1 MKAVSRQDGLGPADQ
16 GVPWISSSPGL
27 HAPPPPS
34 PNGPGLTAQAY
45 DHARAAASAT
55 HTADTTVAIAEHALA
70 AGEFANAAQNT
81 QSTEGLR
88 TLHLLE
94 QHHKRLSELLKQ
106 PLDTPSQQS
115 AADSDLGDEDEKDG
129 QGQDGDV
136 KGTKSPT
143 PESTAAA
150 VAAAA
155 AASSTSN
162 KSLPTLPQ
170 QRRYQGRE
178 LSSSIASNL
187 ASARGIKASK
197 YRGQPVA
204 PSVSNDQAPG
214 SLEARPRRG
223 KGDGTDHSRKP
234 SWIPPTQ
241 DDIKEDEPTG
251 EASGSSRATAAPA
264 EDGFSRFYSTFGSLI
279 NRLSA
284 PLAFSGLPLVPEN
297 PAAESATLPPPE
309 PSPPRRT
316 RVKTSTSAEPELSR
330 IYSRAT
336 LRALARDG
344 GGGDSFYVVPPSGH
358 TATYAS
364 ILNHESKERRR
375 TAASREDA
383 DFLDDQDDDDF
394 VDAREVQHHHSA
406 APSSSLLSGGGFRK
420 RLGKARSEREM
431 QVTIEELHT
440 ENASLKEM
448 LDKLSKRLHAFE
460 LGSQSTHLAL
470 AQSIRLH
477 RPGSPMSASTS
488 GGVGPPPV
496 PGPADEALR
505 RRNRELEEQ
514 VGGMGARVAGL
525 QQEIEKLN
533 ETLDKYREQWE
544 KLKAGAK
551 ARREAKG
558 SSGEAGSGRGRE
570 G

>member
-1 MKAVSRQDGLGPADQ
+1 M
-16 GVPWISSSPGL
+16 
-27 HAPPPPS
+27 
-34 PNGPGLTAQAY
+34 
-45 DHARAAASAT
+45 
-55 HTADTTVAIAEHALA
+55 
-70 AGEFANAAQNT
+70 
-81 QSTEGLR
+81 
-88 TLHLLE
+88 
-94 QHHKRLSELLKQ
+94 
-106 PLDTPSQQS
+106 
-115 AADSDLGDEDEKDG
+115 
-129 QGQDGDV
+129 

-143 PESTAAA
+143 PESKAAA
-150 VAAAA
+150 AAAA
-155 AASSTSN
+155 AASATSN

-241 DDIKEDEPTG
+241 DDIKEDEPIG
-251 EASGSSRATAAPA
+251 EASGSSGATAAPA

-344 GGGDSFYVVPPSGH
+344 HGGGDSFYVVPPSGH

-364 ILNHESKERRR
+364 ILNHENKERRR

-394 VDAREVQHHHSA
+394 VDAREVQHHSAA

-488 GGVGPPPV
+488 GGVGPPVPV

-514 VGGMGARVAGL
+514 VGGMGARVAGM
-525 QQEIEKLN
+525 QQEIERLN

-551 ARREAKG
+551 ARREARG
-558 SSGEAGSGRGRE
+558 PSGEGGSGRDRG